1 MSCDIR
7 KDEIQ
12 SFIDGELPDED
23 VAALREHCMHCPD
36 CADYLREMLKLQEA
50 VQSLAD
56 EPVPGGLHSKIMT
69 AYRREKRGIMPWLRR
84 NPALAAAA
92 AVVLL
97 VGTVLGASLGSAMGG
112 ASSAPAME
120 LAKIDED
127 STQDQENVMSYSL
140 KTTVAGAT
148 AAGALP
154 QTTAA
159 QTTAGA
165 VQTTAATMAA
175 ADTAAGVSTDP
186 KETGA
191 EDVSEELRA
200 LREEA
205 EKMIPELP
213 VTEPYAF
220 VSVVKTETIPLEF
233 EESAMYADQEY
244 NNELVTILCAIVSK
258 EREEE
263 ILGEMLIHSS
273 YYCDDP
279 EVYPKLTADA
289 ENGLLILIVPQGA

>member
-159 QTTAGA
+159 QTTA
-165 VQTTAATMAA
+165 ATMAA

-244 NNELVTILCAIVSK
+244 NNEIVTILCAIVSK

-289 ENGLLILIVPQGA
+289 ENGLLIMIVPQGA

>member
-1 MSCDIR
+1 
-7 KDEIQ
+7 
-12 SFIDGELPDED
+12 
-23 VAALREHCMHCPD
+23 MHCPD

-159 QTTAGA
+159 QMTAGA
-165 VQTTAATMAA
+165 VQTTAATMAT
-175 ADTAAGVSTDP
+175 ADTAAGVSTDS

-244 NNELVTILCAIVSK
+244 NNEIVTILCAIVSK

-289 ENGLLILIVPQGA
+289 ENGLLIMIVPQGA